1 MCANLIHIFLI
12 FCHIFEILKI
22 NYFSGFTAL
31 GSDRAIRYFYF
42 FKLLYFVN
50 TLNESNRSKLN
61 VQSLISFEC
70 KIYLAWRIKMLNRS
84 IFKIQFEVAD

>member
-1 MCANLIHIFLI
+1 MCA
-12 FCHIFEILKI
+12 
-22 NYFSGFTAL
+22 
-31 GSDRAIRYFYF
+31 YF
-42 FKLLYFVN
+42 FDILPYFRDFKDKLFFRFYGTSKRSSRFVIFIFSN
-50 TLNESNRSKLN
+50 CCISLILSNESNRSKLN

>member
-1 MCANLIHIFLI
+1 MLWSVLWPKNRHFRISIALKLRDFDSKRRAIKTNGYIGMCANLVHIFLI

-31 GSDRAIRYFYF
+31 RSDRAIRYFYF

-50 TLNESNRSKLN
+50 T
-61 VQSLISFEC
+61 FE
-70 KIYLAWRIKMLNRS
+70 
-84 IFKIQFEVAD
+84 